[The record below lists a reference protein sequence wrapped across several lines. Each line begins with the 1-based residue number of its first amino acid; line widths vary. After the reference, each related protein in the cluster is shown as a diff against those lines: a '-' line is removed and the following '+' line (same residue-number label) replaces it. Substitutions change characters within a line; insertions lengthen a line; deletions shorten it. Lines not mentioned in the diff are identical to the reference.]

1 VKRQKM
7 ITVRLTED
15 ELWEIGFVIENGWDM
30 GMYAEGRLSKEEI
43 EACMSAGAKLGARM
57 RWPSVEEEEGGES

>member
-15 ELWEIGFVIENGWDM
+15 ELREIVSVIENGWDR
-30 GMYAEGRLSKEEI
+30 GAWAVCRLSKEEI
-43 EACMSAGAKLGARM
+43 RACMSAGAKLGARM
-57 RWPSVEEEEGGES
+57 HEPPVEEEEGGES